1 MKSSPGGAAALL
13 LAGLAACGGGDIP
26 EVPEVPTE
34 GMEPAV
40 RMAVE
45 SALRAVEENRTSAAR
60 WGRLGMVL
68 HAHRLTEPARTAYA
82 EAARQDTEDHRWP
95 HLEGRL
101 VEASDPAAALIRADE
116 AVSRNPFFS
125 PALALRARVLDALGR
140 RGEADG
146 AWAELLRVDPDSVEA
161 NLARGRSLLHGGDLD
176 AARTAL
182 ERVVAEGPSSEAA
195 WAFLAQVYR
204 RLGEDRLAEL
214 AAVRARR
221 AAASPI
227 RSGSQDPDPLL
238 AAVEELRADS
248 RGREARARR
257 AAASGDHAAAVA
269 IYERLAAERPEE
281 AELHYNLGNA
291 LTRQGDDG
299 AAEAAYRAALARDP
313 TSIPAM
319 ANLANL
325 VARQGRDGEAA
336 ALYRASAAADPEHVP
351 TLLGASSLHFQQGSL
366 RDAER
371 LLRQVLTL
379 DPTHPA
385 ALQGLGQLLATAGNP
400 AGAADALGQ
409 ALAVA
414 EESGAPAA
422 RRAELHFLLADV
434 ARRRGRADEAV
445 FHLNRAETLGME
457 IPAAFREGLRGR

>member
-1 MKSSPGGAAALL
+1 MKNPPGGAAVLL
-13 LAGLAACGGGDIP
+13 LAGLAACGGAP
-26 EVPEVPTE
+26 VPEISTE

-40 RMAVE
+40 RTAVE
-45 SALRAVEENRTSAAR
+45 SALRAVEGNRNSAAR

-68 HAHRLTEPARTAYA
+68 HAHRLAGPARAAYA

-101 VEASDPAAALIRADE
+101 VEAADPAAALTRADE
-116 AVSRNPFFS
+116 AVSRNPSFS
-125 PALALRARVLDALGR
+125 PSLALRARVLDALGR
-140 RGEADG
+140 PSEANR
-146 AWAELLRVDPDSVEA
+146 AWGELLRVDPDSVEA

-176 AARTAL
+176 GARTAL
-182 ERVVAEGPSSEAA
+182 ERVVAERPASEAG
-195 WAFLAQVYR
+195 WAFLARLYR
-204 RLGEDRLAEL
+204 RVGDGRLAE
-214 AAVRARR
+214 AAAARARA
-221 AAASPI
+221 AAASPTHGA
-227 RSGSQDPDPLL
+227 SADPDPLL
-238 AAVEELRADS
+238 LSVEDLRADS

-269 IYERLAAERPEE
+269 IYQRLAAERPEE

-299 AAEAAYRAALARDP
+299 AAEAAYRASLARDP
-313 TSIPAM
+313 TSSPAM

-325 VARQGRDGEAA
+325 LARHGRDSEAA
-336 ALYRASAAADPEHVP
+336 ALYRESAAADPEHIP
-351 TLLGASSLHFQQGSL
+351 TLLGASSLHFQEGSL
-366 RDAER
+366 REAER
-371 LLRQVLTL
+371 LLRQVLAL

-400 AGAADALGQ
+400 AGAADALER

-434 ARRRGRADEAV
+434 ARRRGRADEALA
-445 FHLNRAETLGME
+445 HLRRAEALGME